1 MYLCSSNQQIVVCA
15 RVVIME
21 LLNIINIFITD
32 CDLSVDQYMDKLGQ
46 YILLVNSVLIGQAYL

>member
-21 LLNIINIFITD
+21 LLNINIFSTD

-46 YILLVNSVLIGQAYL
+46 YIVLVNSVLIGQAYL